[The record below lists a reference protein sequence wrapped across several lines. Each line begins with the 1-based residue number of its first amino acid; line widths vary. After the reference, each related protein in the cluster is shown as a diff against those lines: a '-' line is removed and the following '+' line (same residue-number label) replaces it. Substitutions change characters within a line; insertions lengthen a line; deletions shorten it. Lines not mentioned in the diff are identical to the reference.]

1 MDMLEGISM
10 LLIAILEKK
19 PINDSTVKV
28 SDTTMESKEVNAGN
42 KESLMEPLS
51 FH

>member
-1 MDMLEGISM
+1 MLEGISILFKA
-10 LLIAILEKK
+10 LLKT
-19 PINDSTVKV
+19 PINDRTVKV